1 MNNNDTGKGRISAND
16 EFDELLKRYEVSSK
30 SDQEKSQSNH
40 QKKEKFNLTLS
51 FDDDIKPSENNSAS
65 DNKKYN
71 RTGDNSPRYKGEVY
85 FDSRPNTNKIQANLS
100 NRSGQ
105 DFKKQQ
111 RPTPNKSSKS
121 LKKSEDKKAFA
132 IHIAILCAISILLSI
147 WAMSCLN
154 DIIAFNKKE
163 DVITVTIPENAKTSQ
178 IIGILHKEKLIKNKV
193 FCRSFMRFTLGVRKA
208 NPQYLSGVYYLRPD
222 MGVEKMLIYMQP
234 KKEAKTITITFPE
247 GWTIDKMAERLEK
260 NGICN
265 KRAFLENLDKAMF
278 DYDFVKDVKKKKD
291 RYHNLEGYLFP
302 DTYEFFV
309 GDNPSNVIRTMLKR
323 FNKEWTPKYDA
334 RAKELGLTVDE
345 VITLASII
353 QKEAGS
359 SAQMGK
365 ISSVFHNRLKDPANY
380 PSLQSD
386 ATAHY
391 VTNCVR
397 YGVDASQYDT
407 YLRRYNT
414 YNVTGFPVG
423 AICNPGSQA
432 IEAALYPESTDYFYF
447 CHNEETKEVFFA
459 KTLMEHNQNKI
470 KAKLT
475 SVD

>member
-1 MNNNDTGKGRISAND
+1 
-16 EFDELLKRYEVSSK
+16 
-30 SDQEKSQSNH
+30 
-40 QKKEKFNLTLS
+40 
-51 FDDDIKPSENNSAS
+51 
-65 DNKKYN
+65 
-71 RTGDNSPRYKGEVY
+71 
-85 FDSRPNTNKIQANLS
+85 
-100 NRSGQ
+100 
-105 DFKKQQ
+105 
-111 RPTPNKSSKS
+111 
-121 LKKSEDKKAFA
+121 
-132 IHIAILCAISILLSI
+132 
-147 WAMSCLN
+147 
-154 DIIAFNKKE
+154 
-163 DVITVTIPENAKTSQ
+163 
-178 IIGILHKEKLIKNKV
+178 
-193 FCRSFMRFTLGVRKA
+193 
-208 NPQYLSGVYYLRPD
+208 
-222 MGVEKMLIYMQP
+222 MQP
-234 KKEAKTITITFPE
+234 KREAKTIKITFPE

-265 KRAFLENLDKAMF
+265 KRAFLDNLDKAMF
-278 DYDFVKDVKKKKD
+278 DYDFVKDVKGKKD

-323 FNKEWTPKYDA
+323 FNQEWTPKYDA

-359 SAQMGK
+359 NAQMGK

-407 YLRRYNT
+407 YLLRYNT

-423 AICNPGSQA
+423 AICNPGSKA

>member
-147 WAMSCLN
+147 WVMSCLN